1 MHRAAGAALQIGVA
15 AAALQIGVAGIAAS
29 GSGVDEHSLRLL
41 EFHRVIAA
49 VAEQTCCEAARIAAA
64 SARPIADASE
74 RRAECARLAESVR
87 RVAEPA
93 DWCFT
98 GRGSLSERLG
108 DDRTGNPEPDEPLDG
123 QALVDVRTWL
133 EAAAA
138 TRESWRDDDPR
149 TRFPMLAAVSDS
161 IPDLAPLRDRLAA
174 ALEDDGTLR
183 DSASPAL
190 KRLRSELATG
200 ERRLEQQLARWAA
213 PFGENAYVTRHGDRF
228 VALVPAAGFPRRRG
242 IVHDVSNTGQSLF
255 VEPLEACEANNRL
268 LEIRNAALD
277 EERRI
282 LRELAGAV
290 LDAAAELGALEG
302 AIVHL
307 DTLRARG
314 RWANAHRAVAVTP
327 GGDGL
332 SLRDARHPLLAMAER
347 AGGARVVPFDLG
359 LGDGGRVLIVSG
371 PNMGGKTVLLKT
383 VGLTVALA
391 HAGFPV
397 TAAEG
402 SVVPEITEI
411 VVDLGD
417 EQSLDQGLSSFA
429 AHLRVLARMAEQAGP
444 GTLVLCDE
452 LGAGTDPEEGGA
464 LARALIEHVAGRG
477 AWGVMTTHLGSLKRV
492 AGEVDHVVNGSLEFD
507 AETLTSRFRFLPGVP
522 GASHALSV
530 ADRLGFPRPLLDRA
544 RALTPGETL
553 ALEKLIAD
561 LNEVT
566 ARTAEARVAA
576 DAARAEA
583 ERAAAEHRAAT
594 EEARTGLAEQR
605 RRVTREGEALLA
617 RARELWQTVQ
627 REARRE
633 EKHRAGAA
641 KLGEEIRDLERAH
654 GDLAGPP
661 EREAVVPPP
670 VIAAGQRVRVVDLGV
685 EAEVV
690 SGPDADGKVRL
701 RRGSWAIESH
711 ASRLAAVATPATA
724 TEPRRPVTGTW
735 EASDEAPPLEVDL
748 RGMEADEATSALDQA
763 LDRAVRAGL
772 AELRVIH
779 GIGRGVL
786 RAAVE
791 RHLRGHPQVAGQRLG
806 QVGEGGRGVTVA
818 RLR

>member
-1 MHRAAGAALQIGVA
+1 M
-15 AAALQIGVAGIAAS
+15 
-29 GSGVDEHSLRLL
+29 
-41 EFHRVIAA
+41 IAA
-49 VAEQTCCEAARIAAA
+49 VAEQTSCEAARIAAA
-64 SARPIADASE
+64 SARPLADASE
-74 RRAECARLAESVR
+74 RRAECARLVEAVR
-87 RVAEPA
+87 RVAEPS

-98 GRGSLSERLG
+98 GRGRLSERLDG
-108 DDRTGNPEPDEPLDG
+108 DRDEPLDG
-123 QALVDVRTWL
+123 EALVEVRTWL
-133 EAAAA
+133 DAAAA
-138 TRESWRDDDPR
+138 TRDAWRDDDQR
-149 TRFPMLAAVSDS
+149 GRFPMLAAVSDS

-268 LEIRNAALD
+268 LETRNAALD

-290 LDAAAELGALEG
+290 LDAATALAALER

-314 RWANAHRAVAVTP
+314 RWADAHRAVGVTP
-327 GGDGL
+327 GGDRL
-332 SLRDARHPLLAMAER
+332 SLRDARHPLLAMGER
-347 AGGARVVPFDLG
+347 TGGAAVVPFDLD
-359 LGDGGRVLIVSG
+359 LGAGGRVLIVSG

-402 SVVPEITEI
+402 SAVPEITEI

-429 AHLRVLARMAEQAGP
+429 AHLRVLARMAEEAGP
-444 GTLVLCDE
+444 GALVLCDE

-464 LARALIEHVAGRG
+464 LARALIEHVAERG

-492 AGEVDHVVNGSLEFD
+492 AGEVESVVNGSLEFD
-507 AETLTSRFRFLPGVP
+507 ADTLTSRFRFLPGVP

-530 ADRLGFPRPLLDRA
+530 AGRLGFPRPLLERA

-553 ALEKLIAD
+553 ALERLIAD
-561 LNEVT
+561 LNEAT
-566 ARTAEARVAA
+566 ARTAEARAAA

-583 ERAAAEHRAAT
+583 ARAAADHRAAA

-633 EKHRAGAA
+633 EKHRADAR
-641 KLGEEIRDLERAH
+641 KLGEQIRDLERAH
-654 GDLAGPP
+654 DDLAGPAQS
-661 EREAVVPPP
+661 EAIVPPP
-670 VIAAGQRVRVVDLGV
+670 EIAAGQRVRVVDLGV

-711 ASRLAAVATPATA
+711 QSRLAAVAAPAA
-724 TEPRRPVTGTW
+724 AAEPRRPIAGTW
-735 EASDEAPPLEVDL
+735 EPSDEAPPLEVDL

-791 RHLRGHPQVAGQRLG
+791 RHLRGHPQVAGQRMG